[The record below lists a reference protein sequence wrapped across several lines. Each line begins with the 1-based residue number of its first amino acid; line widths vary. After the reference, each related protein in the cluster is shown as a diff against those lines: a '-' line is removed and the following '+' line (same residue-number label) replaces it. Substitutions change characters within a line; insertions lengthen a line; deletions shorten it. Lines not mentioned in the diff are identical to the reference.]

1 MKSIKKFTDKKAN
14 TIRVQDQ
21 VQLSLKNQGE
31 PVRVVIDNMT
41 LGNTGI
47 LLSNKLDGKVYEWP
61 LENVSM
67 IVFSGD
73 TYTRT
78 TPVNNLEVHDAD
90 EEDIDTRVI
99 MLVKELNQVQRKL
112 SDTCIKITNI
122 WDAESNGIP
131 VDYASDQYQALQ
143 ADQYALSHQI
153 SSLQKKLSDTYNG
166 GY

>member
-14 TIRVQDQ
+14 TIHVQDQ
-21 VQLSLKNQGE
+21 VQLSLKNQDE
-31 PVRVVIDNMT
+31 PVRVVIDSMT

-131 VDYASDQYQALQ
+131 VDYDSDQYKALQ